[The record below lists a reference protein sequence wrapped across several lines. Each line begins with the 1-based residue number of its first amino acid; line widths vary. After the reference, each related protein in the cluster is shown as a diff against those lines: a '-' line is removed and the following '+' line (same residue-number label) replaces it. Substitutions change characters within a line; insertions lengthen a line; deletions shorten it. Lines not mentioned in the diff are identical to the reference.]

1 MIIREEEGRG
11 GVNML
16 MVGVHFD
23 AECMECCG
31 EACNHSPTLSR
42 SLYLCISHSPCLS
55 SPIPGT
61 PLFPIGIPISVYE
74 LHLFSKKVGRVASK
88 VLTCCFLVNYN
99 IPPRVSKKTPKLM
112 FNLHCAAQR
121 KALLLLLLW
130 QLAAAGAEAFPVIV
144 EICID

>member
-1 MIIREEEGRG
+1 
-11 GVNML
+11 ML

-23 AECMECCG
+23 AANAWSGVERHAITHLLSPAHYTCASPILH
-31 EACNHSPTLSR
+31 ACP
-42 SLYLCISHSPCLS
+42 P
-55 SPIPGT
+55 PIPGT